1 MSQPERASL
10 SVRGVEEPDQP
21 PLRTHRECSVWAAS
35 STSSVESYSDHGQQE
50 KVIVTGFEPFG
61 EHAVNASWVA
71 VQELDRI
78 GLGEDIDLFVCEV
91 PVEYQAVQ
99 TLLPSL
105 WAEHQPRVVSGPRG
119 SLRSGQAVTLEQCGH
134 NKGYRRLD
142 NCCFSPESECCIE
155 DGPECIGSVLDMD
168 LVCKRVSEAGV
179 GTKVT
184 VSKDA
189 GRYLCDYTYYTSLF
203 VGNGRAAF
211 IHVPPLGKPYSSEE
225 LGRALQT
232 VIAEMLRQL
241 EGENAQAHCNH
252 QGHH

>member
-1 MSQPERASL
+1 MANKR
-10 SVRGVEEPDQP
+10 
-21 PLRTHRECSVWAAS
+21 
-35 STSSVESYSDHGQQE
+35 

-71 VQELDRI
+71 VQELDRL
-78 GLGEDIDLFVCEV
+78 GLGEDVDLFVCEV

-99 TLLPSL
+99 TLLPTM
-105 WAEHQPRVVSGPRG
+105 WTEHQPRLVVHVGVSG
-119 SLRSGQAVTLEQCGH
+119 LAKAVTLEQCGH

-155 DGPECIGSVLDMD
+155 DGPDCISSVLDMD
-168 LVCKRVSEAGV
+168 SVCKRVSVAAS

-225 LGRALQT
+225 LGRALQAIIT
-232 VIAEMLRQL
+232 EMLSQL
-241 EGENAQAHCNH
+241 EGGHAPAHCNH
-252 QGHH
+252 KGHQ